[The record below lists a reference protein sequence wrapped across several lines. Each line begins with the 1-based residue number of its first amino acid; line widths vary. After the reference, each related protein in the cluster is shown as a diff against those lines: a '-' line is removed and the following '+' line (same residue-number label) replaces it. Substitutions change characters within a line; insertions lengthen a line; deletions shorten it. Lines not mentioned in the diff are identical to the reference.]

1 MRKVTI
7 TRYEIV
13 NDQSIGEFCSILNF
27 TSRKRTG
34 ITKGSVTQARNI
46 EIRLS
51 PIASKSEKIIRA
63 IIASETISSTAA
75 TKLAKR

>member
-1 MRKVTI
+1 MI
-7 TRYEIV
+7 
-13 NDQSIGEFCSILNF
+13 
-27 TSRKRTG
+27 
-34 ITKGSVTQARNI
+34 KGSVTQVRNI

-51 PIASKSEKIIRA
+51 PIASNSEKIIRA